1 MPLELETLLNF
12 LVSNLLD
19 LQTFRNDYLQ
29 FLHQFWQALS
39 DSCTNN
45 KDEPLCDKSKFNS
58 FKNWNIKAPYV
69 VYNVDDAFVK
79 CEQELT
85 HIFQFCLKW
94 YVYCSKHLEI
104 WWQVNSTTD
113 SCINRCKK
121 IRFNKWFDD

>member
-45 KDEPLCDKSKFNS
+45 KDEPLWAVFKANS
-58 FKNWNIKAPYV
+58 LKNWNIKMTYYV
-69 VYNVDDAFVK
+69 DGASVE
-79 CEQELT
+79 CEQKLT
-85 HIFQFCLKW
+85 VIFQFC
-94 YVYCSKHLEI
+94 
-104 WWQVNSTTD
+104 
-113 SCINRCKK
+113 
-121 IRFNKWFDD
+121 